1 MAFRRIIGDIMDCN
15 NVLYHTIEVI
25 IILWFIGIF
34 CMITYREFFRKKEKD
49 NLEKERATELEY
61 LTWFHLNVD
70 FGPASEDVEDQM
82 KRDFIRKTG
91 KNIPKGWNVFSDG
104 ETLTDV

>member
-1 MAFRRIIGDIMDCN
+1 MAFRRIIGDIMDWN
-15 NVLYHTIEVI
+15 NELPYIIAVMLIFWYIGAFCVILYCT
-25 IILWFIGIF
+25 
-34 CMITYREFFRKKEKD
+34 FFKKKEED

-61 LTWFHLNVD
+61 LTWFHQNAD
-70 FGPASEDVEDQM
+70 FGPASVDVEDQM
-82 KRDFIRKTG
+82 KRDFIRKTS

>member
-1 MAFRRIIGDIMDCN
+1 MVDNVFFCII
-15 NVLYHTIEVI
+15 VI
-25 IILWFIGIF
+25 ALIVSLNTLNTF
-34 CMITYREFFRKKEKD
+34 CVEIYYTFFKKKEED

-61 LTWFHLNVD
+61 LTWFHQNAD
-70 FGPASEDVEDQM
+70 FGPASSDVEDQM
-82 KRDFIRKTG
+82 KEDFIRETG